1 MEVMKWVLL
10 IFVFSRKV
18 KLNVRIKIQ
27 NSCYHVQRKIA
38 GKFFPLGYCRYEN
51 PPVLAFPLQAQKHD
65 SQPAKAYGC
74 PRYNV
79 SKPLHGGK
87 RQKIDAGPSQNY
99 RG

>member
-1 MEVMKWVLL
+1 MGFTHIRFPPESQIECAHKNTKFVLP
-10 IFVFSRKV
+10 RPEK
-18 KLNVRIKIQ
+18 N
-27 NSCYHVQRKIA
+27 CRKI
-38 GKFFPLGYCRYEN
+38 FSLGSCRYEN